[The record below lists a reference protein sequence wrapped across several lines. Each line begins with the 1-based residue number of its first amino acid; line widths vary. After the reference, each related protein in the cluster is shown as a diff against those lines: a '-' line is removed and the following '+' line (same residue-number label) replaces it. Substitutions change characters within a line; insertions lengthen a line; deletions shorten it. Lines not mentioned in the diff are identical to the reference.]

1 MKTFE
6 ELTQAM
12 DGCVQRV
19 KRDRWPDVGEDFV
32 QYENIVDEVD
42 ISQYKRRKGAPSL
55 SYWFVKKLY
64 MT

>member
-19 KRDRWPDVGEDFV
+19 KRDRLPDVGEDYV

-42 ISQYKRRKGAPSL
+42 ISQYKRRKGTPSL